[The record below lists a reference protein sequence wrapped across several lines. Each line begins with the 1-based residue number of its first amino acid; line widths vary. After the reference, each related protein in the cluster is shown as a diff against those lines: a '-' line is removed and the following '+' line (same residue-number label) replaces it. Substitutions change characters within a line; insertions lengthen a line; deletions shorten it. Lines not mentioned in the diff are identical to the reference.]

1 MALDPRKTANP
12 APDQHQVIVEQL
24 IVDILEESIEG
35 TPESQEFQLSQRL
48 LLLEQEAAKDHERL
62 EDFRRNSTQ

>member
-1 MALDPRKTANP
+1 MAQDQRKTANL
-12 APDQHQVIVEQL
+12 APQQ
-24 IVDILEESIEG
+24 EESIEE

-48 LLLEQEAAKDHERL
+48 LLIEQEAAKDHERL